1 VERLELVGVVV
12 VCVLVERVVLVGLV
26 MERSVVAR
34 VVSPARRW
42 AGPAGRVRLVAGV
55 SMVASLVLC
64 VLGGWGDVAWW
75 APLLLATVVAISEV
89 AVVHL
94 QFGRQ
99 RWTFSLTEGALGAA
113 WVAST
118 GAWSVAS
125 VLAGVAIAQSVR
137 HQPRLK
143 LEFNVAQ
150 FALATAG
157 GSYVASVLG
166 GGIPGA
172 IAGMAV
178 FFAVNHSLVGVA
190 VSLTSRRKLIPL
202 LASSAPLSAVHTA
215 GNSSIGLLA
224 AFLATTAP
232 LGLLGLLVPLALLWS
247 SYDQQTRRTAEARLF
262 AELAR
267 GQEQA
272 TGRSTDVSAQVVVTA
287 AARLFG
293 GADVEM
299 VVLAADGPVRY
310 AGDESGVPE
319 RRRVDPEAFDEP
331 WVLRALGARG
341 VATGN
346 EDGRPWCSAVLG
358 EPNAPLAVL
367 LARRPRGSAGFGR
380 REIRLAQVLVGQAES
395 WLSVADLTA
404 RHQFASEQVAAAGE
418 AAKNLG
424 DIGAATAPALQVL
437 RESADR
443 LARLAENAGGADDIV
458 EELHLVERAVASLLG
473 AIALAAEPDLIGMTG
488 GTRATDAPVATRP
501 ATDWTTTGV
510 LR

>member
-1 VERLELVGVVV
+1 V
-12 VCVLVERVVLVGLV
+12 VCLLLERVLVVCLLL
-26 MERSVVAR
+26 ERSSVAR
-34 VVSPARRW
+34 VMTRTRRWGSPAR
-42 AGPAGRVRLVAGV
+42 RVRLVAAV
-55 SMVASLVLC
+55 SLLAALVLA
-64 VLGGWGDVAWW
+64 VVGGWGDVTWW
-75 APLLLATVVAISEV
+75 APPLLAAVVAISEI

-118 GAWSVAS
+118 GSWS
-125 VLAGVAIAQSVR
+125 VLAVVAGVALAQSVR

-157 GSYVASVLG
+157 GSAVASWLG
-166 GGIPGA
+166 GDIAGA

-178 FFAVNHSLVGVA
+178 FFVVNHTLVGVA
-190 VSLTSRRKLIPL
+190 VSLTSRRKLLSL
-202 LASSAPLSAVHTA
+202 LTSSAPLSAVHTA

-224 AFLATTAP
+224 AFLAMTAP

-299 VVLAADGPVRY
+299 VLLAADGPVRY
-310 AGDESGVPE
+310 AGDESGVPD

-367 LARRPRGSAGFGR
+367 VARRPRGAAGFGR

-395 WLSVADLTA
+395 WLSVAELSL
-404 RHQFASEQVAAAGE
+404 RSQVASRQAAAAGE

-424 DIGAATAPALQVL
+424 DVGAATAPALQVL

-443 LARLAENAGGADDIV
+443 LARLAEASGGVDDIV

-473 AIALAAEPDLIGMTG
+473 AIALAAEPDLIGVTG
-488 GTRATDAPVATRP
+488 AGTRATDIPATSRP